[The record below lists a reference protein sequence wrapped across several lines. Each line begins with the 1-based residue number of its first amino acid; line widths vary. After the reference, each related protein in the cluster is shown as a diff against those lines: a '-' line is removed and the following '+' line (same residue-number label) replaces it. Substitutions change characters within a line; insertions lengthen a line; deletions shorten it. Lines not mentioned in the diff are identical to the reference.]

1 MILQNLYNKK
11 KPTPFCPPPAP
22 SLTHPDC
29 KHGERATQYDST
41 WPSSELCLKYFSELM
56 VDETS
61 TVSRLETVLDGE
73 VAAVRS
79 LVLLA
84 GRLWQRGGVG

>member
-1 MILQNLYNKK
+1 
-11 KPTPFCPPPAP
+11 
-22 SLTHPDC
+22 
-29 KHGERATQYDST
+29 
-41 WPSSELCLKYFSELM
+41 M

>member
-11 KPTPFCPPPAP
+11 NLHLSARLQLLP
-22 SLTHPDC
+22 LTHPDC

>member
-1 MILQNLYNKK
+1 
-11 KPTPFCPPPAP
+11 
-22 SLTHPDC
+22 
-29 KHGERATQYDST
+29 
-41 WPSSELCLKYFSELM
+41 M

-79 LVLLA
+79 LVLPA